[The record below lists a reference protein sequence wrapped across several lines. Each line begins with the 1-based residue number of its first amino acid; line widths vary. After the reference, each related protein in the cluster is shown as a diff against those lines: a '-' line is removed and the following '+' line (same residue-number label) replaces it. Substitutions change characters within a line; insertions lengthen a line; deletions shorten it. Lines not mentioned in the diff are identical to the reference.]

1 MLKSGVLNLTLK
13 FPSPKRFPTD
23 PLLAAWTGSTV
34 RGAGAVTLTR
44 GAGTGTTGAGAA
56 TRTTWGA
63 ATGTLTR
70 VTPRPVDVRVVDA
83 RDPELLEVALFLEA
97 PETAALTVWETR
109 GEIWDT
115 IWATMSD

>member
-70 VTPRPVDVRVVDA
+70 VTPRPVDVRVVA
-83 RDPELLEVALFLEA
+83 ELLEVALFLEA